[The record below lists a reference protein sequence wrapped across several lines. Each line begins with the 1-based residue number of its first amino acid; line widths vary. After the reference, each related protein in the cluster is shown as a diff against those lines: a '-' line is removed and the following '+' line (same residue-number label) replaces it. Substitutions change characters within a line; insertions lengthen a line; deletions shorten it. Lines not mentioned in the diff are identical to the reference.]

1 MRRSSGVERTRVLA
15 RAHADKARETLQLL
29 PESDAR
35 SALEVLTEHVVKR
48 TW

>member
-1 MRRSSGVERTRVLA
+1 MRRSAGVERTRDLA
-15 RAHADKARETLQLL
+15 RTYADKARETLQLL

-35 SALEVLTEHVVKR
+35 EALEVLTLRVVNR